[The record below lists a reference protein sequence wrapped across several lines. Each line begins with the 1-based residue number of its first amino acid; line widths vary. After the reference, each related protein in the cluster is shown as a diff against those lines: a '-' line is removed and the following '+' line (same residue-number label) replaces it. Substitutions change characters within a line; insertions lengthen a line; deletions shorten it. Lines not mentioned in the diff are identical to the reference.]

1 MRSPT
6 NCEVGGTLVA
16 VTAAMLW
23 TGCLAHQQET
33 AALRHPTSPLPDRL
47 HAALPRL
54 HNLRWL
60 VHLLP
65 IIMLVIVVAHLPML
79 LVMRLLQI
87 YALILFLR
95 AMSFWVTRVP
105 PPRSPCNPYTVG
117 RIRVGGCSDMMY
129 SGHTSVLVLGTLF
142 LCVYSSSTPIRV
154 GAVLLALLGIVLIL
168 CTRHHYTSDVLV
180 AIYISTL
187 AFAALR
193 VTDAGR

>member
-129 SGHTSVLVLGTLF
+129 SGHTSVLVLGALF
-142 LCVYSSSTPIRV
+142 LGIYGSGTV
-154 GAVLLALLGIVLIL
+154 GTVALLLALLGIALIL
-168 CTRHHYTSDVLV
+168 CTRHHYSSDVLV
-180 AIYISTL
+180 AIYISVF

-193 VTDAGR
+193 QT